1 MTDIDEKTIIES
13 DPNKFPYGA
22 KITIFLNGTIQF
34 DMQQKIHQFGEN
46 LTLKFIENKTDA
58 SKHLE
63 VTFPG
68 SQVWDILLAG
78 FSNACDAEQA
88 GLKLAQS
95 FLWLSISRDFPIR
108 LLYNKPLPCTVY
120 DRTKGPS
127 FEVSGFSHQE
137 TKETPETIMS
147 GVKEAFYS
155 THVPEIDRE
164 RILLAMEIYSSSRL
178 EVTQRAKFI
187 SLITALEALSAQ
199 QSYKPYC
206 DFVQEKV
213 DDLIKAIQN
222 EKRIPDKVRRSLCD
236 RIKRELN
243 IESVRQAILK
253 VVTHF
258 LKEKDNKKL
267 FEKAYDI
274 RSSLLHD
281 GKTNNNLH
289 EIIQSTSQMIRRI
302 ISSCLNLKLSRG

>member
-1 MTDIDEKTIIES
+1 MMNIDEKNIIES

-34 DMQQKIHQFGEN
+34 DLQQKIHDFGDN
-46 LTLKFIENKTDA
+46 LTIKFIENKTTA
-58 SKHLE
+58 SEYLE

-68 SQVWDILLAG
+68 SQVWDILLVG

-108 LLYNKPLPCTVY
+108 LLFNKPLPCTVY
-120 DRTKGPS
+120 DRTIGPS
-127 FEVSGFSHQE
+127 FEVSMFGHQAM
-137 TKETPETIMS
+137 KETPETIMI

-155 THVPEIDRE
+155 THVPEIDME
-164 RILLAMEIYSSSRL
+164 RILLAMEIYSSSQL

-199 QSYKPYC
+199 QSYKPYS
-206 DFVQEKV
+206 DLVREKV
-213 DDLIKAIQN
+213 DDLIIAIQN
-222 EKRIPDKVRRSLCD
+222 EKGIPERVRKSLSD
-236 RIKRELN
+236 RIKREMN

-253 VVTHF
+253 VVMHF
-258 LKEKDNKKL
+258 LQEKENKKL

-281 GKTNNNLH
+281 GKTDNNLD
-289 EIIQSTSQMIRRI
+289 EITQSTSQMIRKI
-302 ISSCLNLKLSRG
+302 MSSCLNLKLSRG